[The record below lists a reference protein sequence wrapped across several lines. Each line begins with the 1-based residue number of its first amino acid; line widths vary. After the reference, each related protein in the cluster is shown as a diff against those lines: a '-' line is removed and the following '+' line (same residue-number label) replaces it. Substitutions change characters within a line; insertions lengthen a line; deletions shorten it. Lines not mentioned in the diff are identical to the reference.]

1 MKKRKRRNDRKLC
14 RALDLKLRDSKCA
27 CSVGIRIFRF
37 FFSLCSFI
45 LFFAGAPC
53 VVGILATNS
62 QNRNIDTGQTKTV
75 ASLATIVF
83 SCYTYSK
90 DTSAWK
96 WIRLSL
102 ECRTKSNW
110 NLLEQIFRFDPF
122 SFVYFGRIWIVW
134 LCNECTAQPAHTIHS
149 KMKTKNEA
157 IENESSWLPWCY
169 LRNHLPLNLST
180 PNATELFNSHSRN
193 ENRPSFIFAWILRVF
208 FPCGWFDWSA
218 CGACTFDSLA
228 VWITIPRFFLC
239 VSAFGCTMPMRHF
252 GLPFFYARRRRIAL
266 AGGTDWYAATDNVS
280 LFFFFRFSFTFL
292 FVCTRLKW
300 NRNRLCEPCSA
311 RTHPLSISQCSI
323 ARIIYF
329 YFSFTG
335 TITENISL
343 FLVVFFSVFSFAKV
357 ARHFEWRQLDSA
369 GVWCTRSAR
378 LSGRRHVI
386 PMTQRRHMSINH
398 EVFCA
403 HLDVVWDINAQ
414 LQMHGRIAGE

>member
-180 PNATELFNSHSRN
+180 LNATELFNSHSRN
-193 ENRPSFIFAWILRVF
+193 ENRPSFIFAWILRLF

-280 LFFFFRFSFTFL
+280 LFFFFSFFIYLLICVHAAEMKSKPALRAMLSAHTSTQYLAVLDCSNHLFL
-292 FVCTRLKW
+292 FFVYW
-300 NRNRLCEPCSA
+300 NNYRE
-311 RTHPLSISQCSI
+311 
-323 ARIIYF
+323 YF
-329 YFSFTG
+329 AVLG
-335 TITENISL
+335 C
-343 FLVVFFSVFSFAKV
+343 FFSVFSFAKV